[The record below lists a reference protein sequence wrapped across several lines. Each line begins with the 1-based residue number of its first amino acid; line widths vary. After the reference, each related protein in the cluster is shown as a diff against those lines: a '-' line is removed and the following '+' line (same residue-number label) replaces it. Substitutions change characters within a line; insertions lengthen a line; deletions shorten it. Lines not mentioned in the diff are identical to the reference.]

1 MTVFHEQSQHFNA
14 GRRRLLGTGLGAVAM
29 AGVPAL
35 MPAVVRAQQ
44 ATRIRFQLDWR
55 FEGQSALFVTAAAK
69 GYFKDENLDVQID
82 SGNGSGSVVSRI
94 VSGVYQIGFADMATL
109 MEFHGNN
116 PDAPNKP
123 VGIMMLYN
131 NTPGTVFAL
140 KKSGIKTP
148 KDLEGKKL
156 GAPSFDASRQTFPV
170 FAQANNVDESKV
182 EWLSMEPT
190 LRETM
195 LVRGDLDAITGYYF
209 TSLLGLRARGVA
221 PGDIVTLRYPQYGVK
236 LYSNTV
242 VTSPGFAEQNPQAV
256 RGFLRALTRA
266 VRDVLADPEGHI
278 RYVKERD
285 GVIDEATET
294 QRLKLC
300 IEGCINTEDARREGF
315 GDIDAQRLAVMAQQI
330 SQVYSAHRRRAFR
343 RIEAVVITGCRHT
356 APFAHQH
363 HPTTQQEHAY
373 AAGSIC

>member
-1 MTVFHEQSQHFNA
+1 MKQPSMHPQRGQHRKDGQDHISA
-14 GRRRLLGTGLGAVAM
+14 TRRQLLGSALGIGLVSTLPGLSVHSAH
-29 AGVPAL
+29 
-35 MPAVVRAQQ
+35 AQSRPSHPP
-44 ATRIRFQLDWR
+44 TRIRFQLDWR

-82 SGNGSGSVVSRI
+82 SGNGSGSVVSRV
-94 VSGVYQIGFADMATL
+94 VSGVYQMGFADMATL

-209 TSLLGLRARGVA
+209 TSLLGLRARGVSLD
-221 PGDIVTLRYPQYGVK
+221 DIITLRYPQYGVK

-285 GVIDEATET
+285 GVIDEATEI

-300 IEGCINTEDARREGF
+300 MEGCINTEDARREGF
-315 GDIDAQRLAVMAQQI
+315 GDIDAQRLAVMARQI
-330 SQVYSAHRRRAFR
+330 SQVYATRTQVSAGQVFDRRYLP
-343 RIEAVVITGCRHT
+343 T
-356 APFAHQH
+356 AA
-363 HPTTQQEHAY
+363 ERS
-373 AAGSIC
+373 GVLKL

>member
-1 MTVFHEQSQHFNA
+1 MMNPQPGDYCVNPA
-14 GRRRLLGTGLGAVAM
+14 RRQFLGGAVLGSVL
-29 AGVPAL
+29 AGAGTFSSL
-35 MPAVVRAQQ
+35 SARAQP
-44 ATRIRFQLDWR
+44 AAPTRIRFQLDWR
-55 FEGQSALFVTAAAK
+55 FEGQAALFVTAAAK

-82 SGNGSGSVVSRI
+82 SGNGSGSVVSRV

-140 KKSGIKTP
+140 KRSGIRTP

-156 GAPSFDASRQTFPV
+156 GAPSFDASRLTFPV
-170 FAQANNVDESKV
+170 FAQANNVDERKL
-182 EWLSMEPT
+182 EWISMEPT

-221 PGDIVTLRYPQYGVK
+221 LDDIVTLRYPEYGVR

-242 VTSPGFAEQNPQAV
+242 VASPTFAAQNPQAV
-256 RGFLRALTRA
+256 TGFLRAVTRA
-266 VRDVLADPEGHI
+266 VRDVLADPAGHI

-285 GVIDEATET
+285 GIIDEATEL
-294 QRLKLC
+294 QRLRLC
-300 IEGCINTEDARREGF
+300 IESCIDTADAKREGF
-315 GDIDAQRLAVMAQQI
+315 GDIDPSRLAIMARQI
-330 SQVYSAHRRRAFR
+330 SQ
-343 RIEAVVITGCRHT
+343 
-356 APFAHQH
+356 
-363 HPTTQQEHAY
+363 AY
-373 AAGSIC
+373 ATRTQVVADQVFDRRYLPTAAERAGVLRL